1 MTISERVQDYIRGT
15 SEHDKEHSW
24 THCYRYFQRMHAGAT
39 NSDLDHAALHLGYYL
54 ASWDMH
60 RGKAFLGQYT
70 YTIHLEVV
78 RLLTEP
84 RFKPLRKD
92 EFGTDA
98 EDANLVPL
106 VRDAAVAIREAYQPY
121 ALEFKS
127 PPASDTL
134 VTKVLLGTLGCFPA
148 CDRYFISGFRRHG
161 FKFSELNSELITTVV
176 RFCGENAGELRRARD
191 DVKGE
196 VGVRYPLMKIVDMC
210 FWKTGEVESGRSAPG
225 A

>member
-1 MTISERVQDYIRGT
+1 MTRSIPGPIAIATSSECMPERQIRIWITRRSIWATTSLAGT
-15 SEHDKEHSW
+15 CIEGRLFWGNTRTQSTS
-24 THCYRYFQRMHAGAT
+24 T
-39 NSDLDHAALHLGYYL
+39 SLGCSPSL
-54 ASWDMH
+54 V
-60 RGKAFLGQYT
+60 
-70 YTIHLEVV
+70 E
-78 RLLTEP
+78 
-84 RFKPLRKD
+84 PLRKD

-161 FKFSELNSELITTVV
+161 FEFSELNSELITTVV

-210 FWKTGEVESGRSAPG
+210 FWKTGEVESGRSTPG